1 MKKAF
6 LVTANVTT
14 RVVVDVP
21 ETIDEFAYDNI
32 IQQAKDR
39 LINNLTN
46 DYTDQIEDVR
56 EDTEYPYTPSDD
68 DVVDD
73 TPTYVCPNCGETLVQ
88 GDWNYNYDTGKL
100 DFECPLCDWVG
111 TEDDVEINEM

>member
-32 IQQAKDR
+32 IQQAKNR

-46 DYTDQIEDVR
+46 DYTDQLEDVR

-68 DVVDD
+68 NVTDD
-73 TPTYVCPNCGETLVQ
+73 NPKYYCPICGEPFEQ
-88 GDWNYNYDTGKL
+88 GDWNYNYDTALL
-100 DFECPLCDWVG
+100 DFECCICGWGG
-111 TEDDVEINEM
+111 TEKEVDV

>member
-21 ETIDEFAYDNI
+21 DTIDEFAYDKI
-32 IQQAKDR
+32 IKQAKEG
-39 LINNLTN
+39 LIHNLTN
-46 DYTDQIEDVR
+46 DYRDQIEDVR
-56 EDTEYPYTPSDD
+56 EDNPAYEKEKTHYI
-68 DVVDD
+68 
-73 TPTYVCPNCGETLVQ
+73 CPECGTHFKQ
-88 GDWNYNYDTGKL
+88 GCWNYNYDTGKL

-111 TEDDVEINEM
+111 TEDDVDIDNEK

>member
-21 ETIDEFAYDNI
+21 ETIDEIAYDKI

-56 EDTEYPYTPSDD
+56 EDTECPYTSSDD

-73 TPTYVCPNCGETLVQ
+73 TPHYICPKCGEPFEQ
-88 GDWNYNYDTGKL
+88 GDWNYNYDTALL
-100 DFECPLCDWVG
+100 DFECAMCGWCG
-111 TEDDVEINEM
+111 TENDVEIQED

>member
-21 ETIDEFAYDNI
+21 ETIDEFAYDKI
-32 IQQAKDR
+32 IKEAKDR

-46 DYTDQIEDVR
+46 DYTNQIEDVR
-56 EDTEYPYTPSDD
+56 EDKDVPYNPIND

-73 TPTYVCPNCGETLVQ
+73 TPHYTCPNCGEPFEQ

-100 DFECPLCDWVG
+100 DFECPFCPWSG
-111 TEDDVEINEM
+111 TEDEVIIEND